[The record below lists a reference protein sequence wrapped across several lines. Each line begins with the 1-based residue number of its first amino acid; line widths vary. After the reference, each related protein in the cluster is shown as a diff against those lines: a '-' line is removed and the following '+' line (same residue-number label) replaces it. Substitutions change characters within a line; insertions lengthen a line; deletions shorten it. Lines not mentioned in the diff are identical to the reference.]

1 MLSTVVKLI
10 ETENRMVVTRA
21 GEGRYG
27 GMLFDGHR
35 GSVLQDEKVLEI
47 SYPTVGMYLT

>member
-35 GSVLQDEKVLEI
+35 GSVRDGENFPQ
-47 SYPTVGMYLT
+47 VGRGDGCTI